1 MKGSIRRGLIGLAA
15 LAASLPALAQVP
27 APTKTRAQPARAAA
41 AASATT
47 GAPAYKPPRLADGH
61 PDLAGDWANK
71 WLTPV
76 EKTVLGN
83 DLVVTPERAA
93 ALVKLIRMTAK
104 RLGEAGLDP
113 EAVDPDS
120 QSLAVVKGQN
130 RTRLIVEPADGLL
143 PFTPEALKTVAAH
156 QALYVQQLSGKAADD
171 PEGRLTWE
179 RCLAGMGQAPLM
191 ITWAI
196 NMVRRIVQT
205 KDSLVIWSEAGGE
218 TRIVRIGGKPQSAAI
233 RTFLGDSVGHWEGD
247 TLVVETT
254 GFRADDAFRLV
265 IVGRPIMVGPD
276 SKVVERFT
284 RVADDELLYQF
295 TVVDPAIYAK
305 PWLAEYSMIRTTEPM
320 YEFACHEGN
329 YGLPDILKGARMNEK
344 RAALAASAAPAPAT
358 PAVPAKPR

>member
-1 MKGSIRRGLIGLAA
+1 MRRLVRTGLVA
-15 LAASLPALAQVP
+15 LAATAITVSALAQTP
-27 APTKTRAQPARAAA
+27 AQPPKPRSPAAPSPAAA
-41 AASATT
+41 KAP
-47 GAPAYKPPRLADGH
+47 PAYKPPRLADGH
-61 PDLAGDWANK
+61 PDLGGDWANK

-76 EKTVLGN
+76 EKTALGN
-83 DLVVTPERAA
+83 DLSVTPERAA
-93 ALVKLIRMTAK
+93 AYVKLIRMTAA
-104 RLGEAGLDP
+104 RLGEAALDP

-120 QSLAVVKGQN
+120 QSLAVVKGQY

-143 PFTPEALKTVAAH
+143 PYTPEALKAVTAR
-156 QALYVQQLSGKAADD
+156 QALFAQQFSGKIADD

-196 NMVRRIVQT
+196 SMVRRIVQT
-205 KDSLVIWSEAGGE
+205 PDALVIWSEAGGE
-218 TRIVRIGGKPQSAAI
+218 TRVVRIGGKPQPSAI

-254 GFRADDAFRLV
+254 GFRSDDSFRLA

-276 SKVVERFT
+276 SKVVERFS
-284 RVADDELLYQF
+284 RVADGELLYQF

-305 PWLAEYSMIRTTEPM
+305 PWLAEYSMVRTTEAM

-344 RAALAASAAPAPAT
+344 RAALVAPAT
-358 PAVPAKPR
+358 PAPAALAKR